1 MESEGL
7 DEIRA
12 LLAKAGRS
20 LEWLLDAIRREDP
33 EFPTHLGVTRVTVK
47 NIGEKKG
54 FCSRCFRLTFH
65 FDADESTSAPS
76 EYSVVLKLPTDEFVV
91 AEFQQLDFSQEALA
105 SLTRVV
111 FRHHNIECRAYSLL
125 RGLQSTGF
133 PIPRVFVAEQ
143 HDGEQRGLIL
153 MEDMSKAGA
162 ATLPIHQS
170 LTAEQCVD
178 FARWIADFQAF
189 VHSLP
194 ADSWR
199 DRFRACLFI
208 HEDDA
213 ESEDMKKQL
222 KLVYDF
228 RPHDQ
233 NGVIQRFLDLNLRKH
248 AEYALRKRPEELGV
262 SMLCHGD
269 TWANNVM
276 LRRNADG
283 SVGSGIAALLDWA
296 LLFEGNP
303 LFDIARF
310 VVCGADAEVRRACVP
325 RVLDAFHSRLAER
338 LGRPP
343 PFTRE
348 QADELFELAA
358 VHQTAALLEFF
369 KWIALPQF
377 AATADGVER
386 AKGEKLWLRVR
397 FALEDAA
404 QLMDKHA
411 IDERFRLDRADG

>member
-7 DEIRA
+7 DEIRG
-12 LLAKAGRS
+12 LLTTAGRS
-20 LEWLLDAIRREDP
+20 FEWLLEAIRREDP
-33 EFPTHLGVTRVTVK
+33 EFPAFFGVKRVTVK

-65 FDADESTSAPS
+65 FDADESTGTSS

-91 AEFQQLDFSQEALA
+91 AEFQQLDFSQEALEG
-105 SLTRVV
+105 LTRVV

-125 RGLQSTGF
+125 QGLQSTGF

-143 HDGEQRGLIL
+143 HEGERKGLIL
-153 MEDMSKAGA
+153 MEDMSRSGA
-162 ATLPIHQS
+162 ATIPIHES
-170 LTAEQCVD
+170 LTSDQCVD

-189 VHSLP
+189 VHLLP

-208 HEDDA
+208 HENDA

-222 KLVYDF
+222 RALLEF

-233 NGVIQRFLDLNLRKH
+233 NGVIQRFLDLNLRSH
-248 AEYALRKRPEELGV
+248 ADYALRKRPEELGAGV
-262 SMLCHGD
+262 LTLVHGD

-310 VVCGADAEVRRACVP
+310 VV
-325 RVLDAFHSRLAER
+325 
-338 LGRPP
+338 
-343 PFTRE
+343 RE

-358 VHQTAALLEFF
+358 VHQTVALVEFF

-377 AATADGVER
+377 EATADGVER

-404 QLMDKHA
+404 RLMDKHA
-411 IDERFRLDRADG
+411 IDERFRLDRTDD